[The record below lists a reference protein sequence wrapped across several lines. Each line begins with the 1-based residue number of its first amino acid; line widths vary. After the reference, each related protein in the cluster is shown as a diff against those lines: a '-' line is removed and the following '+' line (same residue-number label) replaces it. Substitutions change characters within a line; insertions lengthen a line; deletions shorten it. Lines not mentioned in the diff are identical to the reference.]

1 MLGRVVTE
9 KPEDVS
15 VHHILRQIENNQTLA
30 AADHILIREPKQ
42 DTPAVIQNLLAALPD
57 FMDAH
62 PGQEKNVFTTLIRI
76 GLNLVGR
83 DVHVAQFSEAV
94 IEKSLS
100 ILMEGISPLEDAHQE
115 AGKAADRPFCLL
127 TCQAST
133 AGIVYLPISLR
144 RSKNPLPTIT
154 SLYASLM
161 NLGTSRHTV
170 YWKMIEG
177 NYCKFGNDYARGLE
191 TLRHLGFSQ
200 VSTNPVL
207 AAKAFD
213 EDTNL
218 VSGLKKEVSMNP
230 AWKENP
236 RAHGHELVMAGTLLA
251 LWPNLEVFRPLAV
264 LVKNRDYMVSFQLNP
279 NVADDSKASL
289 EDAKRAY
296 ALAREHLTAYDRSL
310 GIQTPGKIAPNIVF
324 KVAASSQAAREVTL
338 QLNVSGIGTNNTV
351 TFAVSQEVPL
361 MVDALV
367 GKARAIKAGRP
378 VTRTYM
384 TNMGGR
390 FVSHLREEEA
400 KRILLE
406 LASHKGENDANQI
419 IVRLA
424 EKLKL
429 SSSEL
434 ARLDRAATVAE
445 KADIVCTF
453 KNMKSL
459 TNEAFLEVALHAG
472 LSKEQVDEL
481 EMDLRKAGTL
491 VARKVYLLFY
501 EKNNHDKW
509 LDWLEHEHKLKRA
522 EAISALDSMDIL
534 PASKRVPEDTL
545 DTLGSVNMCNTEF
558 PNHARAV
565 QVYSEKNTFD
575 LSSFREAVLRGSET
589 ELVKRLSRI
598 RDFVKGYESTPQI
611 SAQVHG
617 VKASFPTQLGGVEEA
632 QWNEFGPVKK
642 TMTEFKDAYDK
653 FLERCIELA
662 GLDWEIDHWTIDFAN
677 VRA

>member
-1 MLGRVVTE
+1 LGRVVTAR
-9 KPEDVS
+9 PEDVS
-15 VHHILRQIENNQTLA
+15 VDHILRQIENDQTLA
-30 AADHILIREPKQ
+30 AADHILVREEKL
-42 DTPAVIQNLLAALPD
+42 DTPAIIQGLLTALPE
-57 FMDAH
+57 FMETH
-62 PGQEKNVFTTLIRI
+62 SGLEKNVFTTLIRI

-83 DVHVAQFSEAV
+83 DVHVAQFPPAV
-94 IEKSLS
+94 IENSLS
-100 ILMEGISPLEDAHQE
+100 ILIEGIKPLEEMHRQPGNAAVDSLLADMLSVNGGDSLPAYMAE
-115 AGKAADRPFCLL
+115 KIKKSSDYCKPSRFIEEYGKVARD
-127 TCQAST
+127 
-133 AGIVYLPISLR
+133 
-144 RSKNPLPTIT
+144 
-154 SLYASLM
+154 
-161 NLGTSRHTV
+161 TV
-170 YWKMIEG
+170 YWKMVEG
-177 NYCKFGNDYARGLE
+177 NFCKFGNDYARGLE

-213 EDTNL
+213 EDTAL
-218 VSGLKKEVSMNP
+218 VSRLKKEINRNP

-264 LVKNRDYMVSFQLNP
+264 LVNNRDYMVSFQLNP

-324 KVAASSQAAREVTL
+324 KVAASSKAAREVTL
-338 QLNVSGIGTNNTV
+338 QLNASGIGTNNTV

-361 MVDALV
+361 MIDALV
-367 GKARAIKAGRP
+367 GKARAISAGRP

-406 LASHKGENDANQI
+406 VASHRGESETNRI
-419 IVRLA
+419 ILRLA

-429 SSSEL
+429 PSSDL

-445 KADIVCTF
+445 KADIVCAF

-459 TNEAFLEVALHAG
+459 THEAFLEAASHAG
-472 LSKEQVDEL
+472 LSREQVEKL
-481 EMDLRKAGTL
+481 ETDLRKAGTL

-501 EKNNHDKW
+501 EKGNHEKW
-509 LDWLEHEHKLKRA
+509 LAWLEQDHKLKRT
-522 EAISALDSMDIL
+522 EAISVLDSMDIL

-545 DTLGSVNMCNTEF
+545 DTLASINMCNTEF
-558 PNHARAV
+558 PNHAKAV
-565 QVYSEKNTFD
+565 QVYSEKENFD
-575 LSSFREAVLRGSET
+575 LRSFREAALRGSES
-589 ELVKRLSRI
+589 EVVKRLSSI

-611 SAQVHG
+611 SARVLE
-617 VKASFPTQLGGVEEA
+617 VKATFPTQLGGTGEEE
-632 QWNEFGPVKK
+632 WNDFGPVRK
-642 TMTEFKDAYDK
+642 TMAEFKDAYDR
-653 FLERCIELA
+653 FFTRCIELA
-662 GLDWEIDHWTIDFAN
+662 VTIGK
-677 VRA
+677 